1 MMETIGQNSKS
12 TGEIKKHL
20 LLLPSNGK
28 NGHYF
33 IISMRKD

>member
-1 MMETIGQNSKS
+1 METIGQNSKP

-28 NGHYF
+28 MV
-33 IISMRKD
+33 IILSYL